1 MKKKQDLVV
10 IGGGPGG
17 LVVASVAAQVGLRV
31 TLIEKSERLGG
42 DCLHSGC
49 VPSKTLIHM
58 ARTAHIARRGAAS
71 GLLSVMPDIDY
82 GKAID
87 RVEQVI
93 DRIQQHDDP
102 ERFRSYGCEVRFGP
116 ARFISPHEVSV
127 GEEIISGRRF
137 VIATG
142 SMPAIPPIPLLE
154 QTGFETNETIFKRR
168 SLPEHLAVIGGGPV
182 GVELAQAFSR
192 FGSQVTLIEAADRLL
207 IHEDS
212 QTSLLLQQALEAE
225 GIRILTATQVA
236 GVRREG
242 DDARQIALVGGH
254 TVECDRILV
263 ATGRRPVVHG
273 LGLEEAGVEFG
284 RQGIGVDRRLRTSQ
298 KHIYAV
304 GDVCGPYQFTHMAE
318 YQAGIALANIVFRTP
333 KKTDYRVVP
342 RVVYTDPEVA
352 SVGLTEVEAK
362 KKGIKYHTAE
372 FEMAGIDRAITDGHE
387 QGRARL
393 LISRGRIAGASLV
406 GAHAGEL
413 IHELAL
419 AMQVNTKVK
428 DIAAMI
434 HAYPTYAQIHRR
446 TINASYAHLLQSKK
460 VCLIVWMLNR
470 LLP

>member
-1 MKKKQDLVV
+1 MKKRKQDLVV

-31 TLIEKSERLGG
+31 TLIEKSEQLGG
-42 DCLHSGC
+42 DCLHAGC
-49 VPSKTLIHM
+49 VPSKALIHM
-58 ARTAHIARRGAAS
+58 AQIAHSARKGVS
-71 GLLSVMPDIDY
+71 TGVLSAMPGIDF

-87 RVEQVI
+87 QVESVV
-93 DRIQQHDDP
+93 DRIQQYDDP
-102 ERFRSYGCEVRFGP
+102 ERFRGYGCEVHFGT
-116 ARFISPHEVSV
+116 ARFLNPHQVTV
-127 GEEIISGRRF
+127 NEEIITGRRF

-154 QTGFETNETIFKRR
+154 QTGFDTNETIFKRR
-168 SLPEHLAVIGGGPV
+168 TLPDQLAVIGGGPV

-192 FGSQVTLIEAADRLL
+192 LGSEVTIIETADRLL
-207 IHEDS
+207 LHEDS
-212 QTSLLLQQALEAE
+212 QTSAMLQLALEEE
-225 GIRILTATQVA
+225 GIHVITAAQVS

-242 DDARQIALVGGH
+242 DARQIALADGR
-254 TVECDRILV
+254 TVECERILV

-273 LGLEEAGVEFG
+273 LGLEEAGVAFD
-284 RQGIGVDRRLRTSQ
+284 RQGISVDRRLRSSQ

-333 KKTDYRVVP
+333 RKTDYRVVP

-352 SVGLTEVEAK
+352 SVGLTEAEAK
-362 KKGIKYHTAE
+362 TKGIKYHVAE
-372 FEMAGIDRAITDGHE
+372 FPVAEIDRAITDGHDK
-387 QGRARL
+387 GAARF
-393 LISRGRIAGASLV
+393 LISKGRLAGASLV
-406 GAHAGEL
+406 GPHAGEL

-428 DIAAMI
+428 DIAAMT

-446 TINASYAHLLQSKK
+446 TINKSYAHLLQSKK
-460 VCLIVWMLNR
+460 VRFLVWMLNR

>member
-31 TLIEKSERLGG
+31 TLIEKSEQLGG

-58 ARTAHIARRGAAS
+58 ARTAHVARRGAAT

-82 GKAID
+82 NKVID
-87 RVEQVI
+87 RVEQVV

-102 ERFRSYGCEVRFGP
+102 ERFRGYGCEVRFGA
-116 ARFISPHEVSV
+116 ARFISPHEVTV

-192 FGSQVTLIEAADRLL
+192 FGSQVTIIEAADRLL
-207 IHEDS
+207 IHEDE
-212 QTSLLLQQALEAE
+212 QTSLLLQEALEEE
-225 GIRILTATQVA
+225 GIHIITAAQVA

-242 DDARQIALVGGH
+242 DARQIALADGR
-254 TVECDRILV
+254 TVECERILV

-273 LGLEEAGVEFG
+273 LGLEDAGVEFG
-284 RQGIGVDRRLRTSQ
+284 RQGIVVDRRLRTSQ

-304 GDVCGPYQFTHMAE
+304 GDVCGPYPFTHMAE

-352 SVGLTEVEAK
+352 SVGLTEAEAK

-393 LISRGRIAGASLV
+393 LISKGRIAGASLV

-419 AMQVNTKVK
+419 AMQVNVKVK
-428 DIAAMI
+428 DIAAMV

-446 TINASYAHLLQSKK
+446 TINKSYAHLLQSKK
-460 VCLIVWMLNR
+460 VRFLVWMLNR
-470 LLP
+470 ILP

>member
-49 VPSKTLIHM
+49 VPSKTFIHM

-82 GKAID
+82 GKVID
-87 RVEQVI
+87 RVEDVI
-93 DRIQQHDDP
+93 NRIQQHDDP
-102 ERFRSYGCEVRFGP
+102 ERFRSYGCDVRFGT
-116 ARFISPHEVSV
+116 ARFISPHEVTV
-127 GEEIISGRRF
+127 DDEIISGRRF

-192 FGSQVTLIEAADRLL
+192 LGSQVSLIEAADRLL
-207 IHEDS
+207 MHEDE
-212 QTSLLLQQALEAE
+212 QTSLLLRQALEEE
-225 GIRILTATQVA
+225 GIHINTATQVS

-242 DDARQIALVGGH
+242 DARQIALADGR
-254 TVECDRILV
+254 TVECERILV
-263 ATGRRPVVHG
+263 ATGRRPAVHG

-284 RQGIGVDRRLRTSQ
+284 RQGIRVDRRLRTSQ

-352 SVGLTEVEAK
+352 SVGLTEAEAK
-362 KKGIKYHTAE
+362 KNGIKYHTAE
-372 FEMAGIDRAITDGHE
+372 FEMARIDRAITDGQT

-393 LISRGRIAGASLV
+393 LISKGCIAGASLV
-406 GAHAGEL
+406 GPHAGEL

-446 TINASYAHLLQSKK
+446 AINTSYAHLLQSKK
-460 VCLIVWMLNR
+460 VRMLVWVLNR

>member
-1 MKKKQDLVV
+1 MTKKQDLVV

-31 TLIEKSERLGG
+31 TLIEKSDRLGG

-58 ARTAHIARRGAAS
+58 ARTAHSARQGVRE
-71 GLLSVMPDIDY
+71 GLLSVMPEIDFS
-82 GKAID
+82 KAID
-87 RVEQVI
+87 QVERVI
-93 DRIQQHDDP
+93 DKIQQHDDP
-102 ERFRSYGCEVRFGP
+102 ERFRSYGCEVHFGA
-116 ARFISPHEVSV
+116 ARFISPYKVSV
-127 GEEIISGRRF
+127 GEEVISGRRF

-154 QTGFETNETIFKRR
+154 QTGFDTNETIFKRR
-168 SLPEHLAVIGGGPV
+168 TLPGHLAVIGGGPI

-192 FGSQVTLIEAADRLL
+192 LGSQVTIIEAADRLL
-207 IHEDS
+207 S
-212 QTSLLLQQALEAE
+212 QGDHQASLWLQNALEAE
-225 GIRILTATQVA
+225 GITIITAAQVS

-242 DDARQIALVGGH
+242 EARQIALTDGR

-273 LGLEEAGVEFG
+273 LGLEEAGVEFSK
-284 RQGIGVDRRLRTSQ
+284 QGIRVDRRLRTSK

-304 GDVCGPYQFTHMAE
+304 GDVCGPHPFTHMAE

-352 SVGLTEVEAK
+352 SVGLTESEAES
-362 KKGIKYHTAE
+362 KGIKYHIAE
-372 FEMAGIDRAITDGHE
+372 FPMAELDRAMTDDIEHG
-387 QGRARL
+387 GARI
-393 LISRGRIAGASLV
+393 LISKGRIAGASLV
-406 GAHAGEL
+406 GPHAGEL

-419 AMQVNTKVK
+419 AMQVKAKVK
-428 DIAAMI
+428 DIAAMV

-446 TINASYAHLLQSKK
+446 TINKSYAHLLQSKK
-460 VCLIVWMLNR
+460 VRFLVWILNR

>member
-31 TLIEKSERLGG
+31 TLIEKSEQLGG

-58 ARTAHIARRGAAS
+58 ARTAHVARRGAAT

-82 GKAID
+82 NKVID
-87 RVEQVI
+87 RVEQVV

-102 ERFRSYGCEVRFGP
+102 ERFRGYGCEVRFGA
-116 ARFISPHEVSV
+116 ARFISPHEVTV

-192 FGSQVTLIEAADRLL
+192 FGSQVTIIEAADRLL
-207 IHEDS
+207 IHEDE
-212 QTSLLLQQALEAE
+212 QTSLLLQEALEEE
-225 GIRILTATQVA
+225 GIHIITAAQVA
-236 GVRREG
+236 GVRRAG
-242 DDARQIALVGGH
+242 DARQIALTDGR
-254 TVECDRILV
+254 TVECERILV

-273 LGLEEAGVEFG
+273 LGLEEAGVEFD
-284 RQGIGVDRRLRTSQ
+284 RQGIAVDRRLRTSQ

-304 GDVCGPYQFTHMAE
+304 GDVCGPYPFTHMAE

-352 SVGLTEVEAK
+352 SVGLTEAEAK

-393 LISRGRIAGASLV
+393 LISKGRIAGASLV

-419 AMQVNTKVK
+419 AMQVNVKVK
-428 DIAAMI
+428 DIAAMV

-446 TINASYAHLLQSKK
+446 TINKSYAHLLQSKK
-460 VCLIVWMLNR
+460 VRFLVWMLNR
-470 LLP
+470 ILP

>member
-58 ARTAHIARRGAAS
+58 ARTAHVARRGAAT

-82 GKAID
+82 NKVID
-87 RVEQVI
+87 RVEQVV

-102 ERFRSYGCEVRFGP
+102 ERFRGYGCEVRFGA
-116 ARFISPHEVSV
+116 ARFISPHEVTV

-192 FGSQVTLIEAADRLL
+192 FGSQVTVIEAADRLL
-207 IHEDS
+207 IHEDE
-212 QTSLLLQQALEAE
+212 QTSQLLQEALEEE
-225 GIRILTATQVA
+225 GIHVITAAQVA
-236 GVRREG
+236 GVRRAG
-242 DDARQIALVGGH
+242 DARQIALEDGR
-254 TVECDRILV
+254 TVECERILV

-284 RQGIGVDRRLRTSQ
+284 RQGIAVDRRLRTSQ

-304 GDVCGPYQFTHMAE
+304 GDVCGPYPFTHMAE

-352 SVGLTEVEAK
+352 SVGLTEAEAK

-393 LISRGRIAGASLV
+393 LICKGRLAGASLV

-419 AMQVNTKVK
+419 AMQANVKVK
-428 DIAAMI
+428 DIAAMV

-446 TINASYAHLLQSKK
+446 TINKSYAHLLQSKK
-460 VCLIVWMLNR
+460 VRFLVWMLNR
-470 LLP
+470 ILP

>member
-1 MKKKQDLVV
+1 MTKKQDLIV

-31 TLIEKSERLGG
+31 TLIEKSDRLGG

-58 ARTAHIARRGAAS
+58 ARTAHSARQGVRE
-71 GLLSVMPDIDY
+71 GLLSVMPEIDFS
-82 GKAID
+82 KAID
-87 RVEQVI
+87 QVEHVI
-93 DRIQQHDDP
+93 DKIQQHDDP
-102 ERFRSYGCEVRFGP
+102 ERFRSYGCEVRFGA
-116 ARFISPHEVSV
+116 ARFINPHEVSV
-127 GEEIISGRRF
+127 GEEVISGRRF

-154 QTGFETNETIFKRR
+154 QTGFDTNETLFKRR
-168 SLPEHLAVIGGGPV
+168 TLPGHLAVIGGGPI

-192 FGSQVTLIEAADRLL
+192 LGSQVTIIEAADRLL
-207 IHEDS
+207 S
-212 QTSLLLQQALEAE
+212 QGDHQASLWLQNALEAE
-225 GIRILTATQVA
+225 GITIMTAAQVS

-242 DDARQIALVGGH
+242 EARQIALVDGR
-254 TVECDRILV
+254 TVECERILV

-273 LGLEEAGVEFG
+273 LGLEDAGVEFG
-284 RQGIGVDRRLRTSQ
+284 KQGIRVDRRLRTSK

-304 GDVCGPYQFTHMAE
+304 GDVCGPHPFTHMAE

-352 SVGLTEVEAK
+352 SVGLTESEAK
-362 KKGIKYHTAE
+362 SKGIKYHIAE
-372 FEMAGIDRAITDGHE
+372 FPMAELDRAMTDDIEHG
-387 QGRARL
+387 GARI
-393 LISRGRIAGASLV
+393 LISKGRIAGASLV
-406 GAHAGEL
+406 GPHAGEL

-419 AMQVNTKVK
+419 AMQVKAKVK
-428 DIAAMI
+428 DIAAMV

-446 TINASYAHLLQSKK
+446 TINKSYAHLLQSKK
-460 VCLIVWMLNR
+460 VRFLVWILNR